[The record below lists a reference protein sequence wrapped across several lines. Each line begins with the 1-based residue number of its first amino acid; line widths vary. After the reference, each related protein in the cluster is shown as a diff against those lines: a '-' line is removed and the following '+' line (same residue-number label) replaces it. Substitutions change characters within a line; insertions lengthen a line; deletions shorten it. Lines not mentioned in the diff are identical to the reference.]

1 MLILDQ
7 NLSYD
12 NLKILSKINDDTDNI
27 NVCEYVEK
35 NNLLISYNSKIIE
48 TQNNFIIIEAK
59 RNLID
64 LFVGFVSDYPIIKID
79 IFYEVNDNMTL
90 ITSFIPETKY
100 VDIIAGSNHE
110 LAFVMTLNNDITK
123 IEKVNKKIYKL
134 QNVISLNPY
143 FRIFYK
149 LYFDVNLD
157 ENTDISNNKLYDVGI
172 FIHEH
177 ELRSFVMSSYMINFL

>member
-1 MLILDQ
+1 MLILDK

-12 NLKILSKINDDTDNI
+12 NLKLLSKINDDTDNI

-35 NNLLISYNSKIIE
+35 NNLLISYDSKIIE
-48 TQNNFIIIEAK
+48 TQNNSIMIEAQ

-64 LFVGFVSDYPIIKID
+64 LFVGFVSDYSIIKID
-79 IFYEVNDNMTL
+79 IFYEVNDNMNL
-90 ITSFIPETKY
+90 ITSVIPKTEY
-100 VDIIAGSNHE
+100 VDIITESNPE
-110 LAFVMTLNNDITK
+110 LAILIHLNNSDNIEK

-143 FRIFYK
+143 FRMFYK
-149 LYFDVNLD
+149 LYFD
-157 ENTDISNNKLYDVGI
+157 ENTDIFNNKLYDVGI

-177 ELRSFVMSSYMINFL
+177 KLRSFVMSQYMIDIY